1 MKKLFFAVLVPIM
14 VATACTKHT
23 GTDDS
28 TASSRNGSGSQ
39 DNPNGGG
46 GNNTTSVPMSVLSV
60 FNNRYPDATRIEW
73 KKLADGNYKA
83 EFFRGSVKWQVI
95 FTPSGNVVKEEHV

>member
-1 MKKLFFAVLVPIM
+1 MKKLFFALLVLIM

-28 TASSRNGSGSQ
+28 TASGRNGSGSE

-46 GNNTTSVPMSVLSV
+46 GNNTTTVPIAVLSV
-60 FNNRYPDATRIEW
+60 FKTRYPDATRIEW

-83 EFFRGSVKWQVI
+83 EFFRGAVKWQVI
-95 FTPSGNVVKEEHV
+95 LTPSGNVVKEEHV

>member
-1 MKKLFFAVLVPIM
+1 M

-28 TASSRNGSGSQ
+28 TSSSRNGSGSE
-39 DNPNGGG
+39 DNPNEGGG
-46 GNNTTSVPMSVLSV
+46 SNTSSAPVALLSI
-60 FNNRYPDATRIEW
+60 FSSRYPDATRIEW
-73 KKLADGNYKA
+73 KKLSDGNYKA
-83 EFFRGSVKWQVI
+83 EFFRGAVKWQVI